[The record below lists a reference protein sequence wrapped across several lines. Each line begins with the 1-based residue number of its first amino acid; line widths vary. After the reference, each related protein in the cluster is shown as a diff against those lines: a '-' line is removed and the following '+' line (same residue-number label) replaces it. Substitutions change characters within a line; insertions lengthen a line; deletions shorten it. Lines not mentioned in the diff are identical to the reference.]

1 MKLEIY
7 KKYVL
12 IKTTDTIASTLFK
25 GGIFTYYGKD
35 GERFSFRYSG
45 GQISMTEQ
53 EMEEYLREAT
63 DEEARADY
71 EFQQLKRKEWDL
83 IMKCLNGCKS

>member
-1 MKLEIY
+1 MRFEIY

-12 IKTTDTIASTLFK
+12 IKTTDTIASTLYK
-25 GGIFTYYGKD
+25 NCIFTYYGKD
-35 GERFSFRYSG
+35 GDRFSFRHTG

-63 DEEARADY
+63 GEEARADY
-71 EFQQLKRKEWDL
+71 EFQELKRKEWDL
-83 IMKCLNGCKS
+83 IMKCLKGAL